1 MKIVKISSTAL
12 VLGSL
17 SWRGGAAGLC
27 TLMVRGGTG
36 SGVSEEAD
44 MFSSEEMSEQ
54 SAMVLAARRSG
65 PDCGHRPRTNLSCCC
80 CCLSATALWPHSL
93 QGTGEIIAATPPPC
107 DQLMVTRGSNQAAH
121 GDQGCSSV
129 LARGWRVGDKSPG
142 AQAWLLPGNVW
153 TGQNLALLWSAAH
166 CGQPAFLCSRTQLN
180 PTTD

>member
-17 SWRGGAAGLC
+17 SWRGATAGLC

-80 CCLSATALWPHSL
+80 DCLSATALWPHSL

-129 LARGWRVGDKSPG
+129 LAAGELVTSRQVAGPRPGCCRVMFGLGRIWRYY
-142 AQAWLLPGNVW
+142 
-153 TGQNLALLWSAAH
+153 GQRPTAASQRF
-166 CGQPAFLCSRTQLN
+166 CVPELN
-180 PTTD
+180 

>member
-80 CCLSATALWPHSL
+80 CCLSATALWPRSL
-93 QGTGEIIAATPPPC
+93 QGTGEIIAAT
-107 DQLMVTRGSNQAAH
+107 LLLIVTMGSNQAAH

-129 LARGWRVGDKSPG
+129 LAAGGLVTSRQVPRPGCCRVMFGLGRIWRYY
-142 AQAWLLPGNVW
+142 
-153 TGQNLALLWSAAH
+153 GQRPTAASQRF
-166 CGQPAFLCSRTQLN
+166 CVPELN
-180 PTTD
+180 